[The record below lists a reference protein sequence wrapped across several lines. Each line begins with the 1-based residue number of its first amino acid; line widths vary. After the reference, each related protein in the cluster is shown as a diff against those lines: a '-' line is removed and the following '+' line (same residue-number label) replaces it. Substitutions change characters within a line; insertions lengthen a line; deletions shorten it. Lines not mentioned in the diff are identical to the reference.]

1 MKQQSEEFEVMIL
14 GSGLGGLIAGT
25 WLSNANRHVLILK
38 EEGYHPSYLKEGY
51 QFVPFSNFS
60 EKRIKL
66 SLLEKISQ
74 ALDFSFLTHGQA
86 GIGEIELKL
95 KRLRQK
101 VAFQVILPKARVDL
115 CSQRPMLQAEWKR
128 EFWEE

>member
-1 MKQQSEEFEVMIL
+1 MKRQSDKFEVMIC
-14 GSGLGGLIAGT
+14 GAGLGGLIAGT

-38 EEGYHPSYLKEGY
+38 EEGYHLSYLKEGY
-51 QFVPFSNFS
+51 QFVPFTNFS
-60 EKRIKL
+60 ERRIKL

-74 ALDFSFLTHGQA
+74 ALDFSFLNNGQK

-101 VAFQVILPKARVDL
+101 VAFQVILPKARIDL
-115 CSQRPMLQAEWKR
+115 FSQRP
-128 EFWEE
+128 